1 MTVEQRVTF
10 LEMSQKISIINKDL
24 LEAVTSVSDSNN
36 DEVEDLLQASA
47 KLIQAQNNLMK
58 AVSK

>member
-24 LEAVTSVSDSNN
+24 LEAVTSISDNN
-36 DEVEDLLQASA
+36 NEVEDLLQASA